1 MSEQAL
7 TSAGTSAERSS
18 RVGMPSIRL
27 PSLISNILAVTEREI
42 RSYFVSPV
50 AWVVTAF
57 FIAMWGFLFA
67 GIVAAGRTAELRPLL
82 QNVSVTLL
90 LASPLLTMRL
100 IAEEARSGTLE
111 LLLTWPIREVE
122 LVLGKYIA

>member
-7 TSAGTSAERSS
+7 AGTEPTSHIAAPGLRLRLPTMINNIFAVAERE
-18 RVGMPSIRL
+18 M
-27 PSLISNILAVTEREI
+27 

-100 IAEEARSGTLE
+100 VAEEA
-111 LLLTWPIREVE
+111 
-122 LVLGKYIA
+122 